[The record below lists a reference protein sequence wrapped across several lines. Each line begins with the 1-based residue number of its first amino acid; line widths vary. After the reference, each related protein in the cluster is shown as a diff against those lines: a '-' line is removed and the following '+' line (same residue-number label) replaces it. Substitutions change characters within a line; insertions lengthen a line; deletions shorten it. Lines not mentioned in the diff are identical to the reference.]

1 MRQKYLNSMKN
12 IIILL
17 LGVTLLFSV
26 LGTFNLLPDVEGMDN
41 DAPACYSTLQDYS
54 DDSAE
59 YKDDLWNND
68 NYILKTKI
76 VPPKTTPCPTS
87 ISPSAS
93 EYLKQTVSES
103 TSSSSSSDVND
114 SYTLNSSASTVSP
127 ASASTVSP
135 ASASTVFPA
144 SASTIV
150 PAPSPSSPTAST
162 GALAPSDYSL
172 NPTIDSTKKNDS
184 CPPCPACERCPEPS
198 FDCKKVPNYRSSSI
212 GQYLPLPILT
222 DFSKF

>member
-26 LGTFNLLPDVEGMDN
+26 LGSFNLLPDVEGMHNDD
-41 DAPACYSTLQDYS
+41 DAPACYSTLHDFSYNDDIPHTHHTHYDSSDY
-54 DDSAE
+54 E
-59 YKDDLWNND
+59 PELCNND
-68 NYILKTKI
+68 KYILKTKI
-76 VPPKTTPCPTS
+76 VPPKTTPCPS
-87 ISPSAS
+87 NISPSES

-103 TSSSSSSDVND
+103 ASYSSSSSDVND
-114 SYTLNSSASTVSP
+114 SYTLNPPAPVAPAPAPVAPAPVAPAP
-127 ASASTVSP
+127 AS
-135 ASASTVFPA
+135 
-144 SASTIV
+144 
-150 PAPSPSSPTAST
+150 ST

-172 NPTIDSTKKNDS
+172 NPTPDSSKKNDS